1 MPGPSA
7 KSRPASIS
15 ATVLR
20 ERHAR
25 HGETDAGRG
34 EGKRRLRRHIVECVL
49 PGGRCVRHNDHGP
62 ECGAAIADL
71 DTGACVHWFRVDG
84 PVGELYDLGVVPGVV
99 RPMALGFAS
108 GEILGLIPTT
118 HFERPRRLR
127 VEAPNRA
134 SCQRPFRLS
143 P

>member
-1 MPGPSA
+1 MVKPNPVEAKASA
-7 KSRPASIS
+7 ASGVTS
-15 ATVLR
+15 SKACCQ
-20 ERHAR
+20 A
-25 HGETDAGRG
+25 
-34 EGKRRLRRHIVECVL
+34 
-49 PGGRCVRHNDHGP
+49 GRCVRHNDHGP

-108 GEILGLIPTT
+108 SEILGLIPTT
-118 HFERPRRLR
+118 HFERLRRLR
-127 VEAPNRA
+127 AESPNRA